1 MPEIGL
7 PSPLPQTVVAV
18 HAHADDTDVAAGGT
32 LALLTEAGVRVVY
45 VIVTDGSVGGWDR
58 ELPRSEIVALRV
70 SEQENAAA
78 KLGVQELVWLQQPDG
93 AVFDSVALRG
103 QIVEVLRREQP
114 ELVITHSPDR
124 NRHSVSGSHPD
135 HLAVGAATLAAVY
148 PDARNPFQHAAQLR
162 AGLETGAVPTVWLT
176 GDPQATRVVD
186 ISAVM
191 QTKLAAVRAHTSQ
204 NPPGDGLV
212 HAAESWGAAVA
223 HAAGFENG
231 HRCEAFAELDTR

>member
-1 MPEIGL
+1 MPEFGL
-7 PSPLPQTVVAV
+7 PDPLPQTVVAV
-18 HAHADDTDVAAGGT
+18 HAHPDDTDVAAGGT
-32 LALLTEAGVRVVY
+32 IALLAEAGVRVVY

-78 KLGVQELVWLQQPDG
+78 KLGVQELVWLQHPDG
-93 AVFDSVALRG
+93 AIFDSVALRG

-124 NRHSVSGSHPD
+124 NRHSVAASHPD

-148 PDARNPFQHAAQLR
+148 PDARNPFQHTEQLD
-162 AGLETGAVPTVWLT
+162 AGLEPWAVPAVWLT
-176 GDPQATRVVD
+176 GDAKATRIVEIDVVLD
-186 ISAVM
+186 
-191 QTKLAAVRAHTSQ
+191 QKLTAVRAHVSQ

-212 HAAESWGAAVA
+212 HGAEAWGAAIA
-223 HAAGFENG
+223 LAAGLETG
-231 HRCEAFAELDTR
+231 HHCEAFEELDTR